1 MNKYIEGQF
10 KKIGLY
16 IQNNTPIN
24 EYKQY
29 NDTVK
34 IKLHFVNGQSNWLNL
49 NENQLIEI
57 YKILSN

>member
-1 MNKYIEGQF
+1 MNKYIDGQF

-16 IQNNTPIN
+16 IQNNIPIN

-34 IKLHFVNGQSNWLNL
+34 IKLDFVNGQSNWLNL